1 MKSSEIRTGLSFQGA
16 KGSRGTRDRGSD
28 LYLCKTRCQRE
39 INATDRQID
48 QLVYE
53 LYGLT
58 EKEVKILEKATGT

>member
-1 MKSSEIRTGLSFQGA
+1 M
-16 KGSRGTRDRGSD
+16 DRGSD

-39 INATDRQID
+39 IEATDRQID

-58 EKEVKILEKATGT
+58 EEEVKIVQEATTK

>member
-1 MKSSEIRTGLSFQGA
+1 MEMGYALNG
-16 KGSRGTRDRGSD
+16 DRGSD

-39 INATDRQID
+39 IVATDRQID

-58 EKEVKILEKATGT
+58 EEEIKIVGEKTTNEA